1 MTPDTLLASFTE
13 EERVALE
20 AARKAEDND
29 AITALVRAVAARV
42 GADEKVFGALLGKL
56 RVRKTVVQRPIDE
69 LVRGLPYPL
78 GWKLGILLRE
88 ARRFDGG
95 ELSPQLPFDLFALTS
110 ALLRLSSVLLVQ
122 SYVARGGADA
132 EINRQIVETLGQSLV
147 DEKWRDLARFMAKK
161 LASRADATELDKA
174 MNAALAGAPV
184 AKERRA
190 PGVGDKDAKDV
201 DYLIALRN
209 KVAHGERID
218 PAYVRRAVDVV
229 GDVLRRFEALT
240 AYRLVVRTAAAGYA
254 LEGEVPRPIEGLDA
268 SLPLDEPCLLPREGA
283 GTPLSLSPL
292 MRFRAATGEV
302 TLDELFFLNAGTLE
316 RLSYVGFRLPDALDA
331 KSLGSYEAFR
341 EMMKKIPAP
350 ALPENPRLDFTQLA
364 AESTRFFVGREDV
377 LGALAEAVRTRPA
390 HYAVVKALP
399 GMGKTSLLARLYQAH
414 PPAPARAAEG
424 EAPRGDRW
432 CFHFCGNVDG
442 RNSPVVMMR
451 SLMTQAADAVRM
463 PQEERGTYLKST
475 DLKELRDEHFPAL
488 LARVASKLAEGERLV
503 LAIDALDEGFG
514 GEDPIASALPR
525 VLPEN
530 AIAIVS
536 WRVDES
542 GRNARVDD
550 AFQQVAAESRHA
562 IAGADPL
569 RGLTQEN
576 VADFIARVRHA
587 LAAGRADEQPDTL
600 ADANTDGA
608 DTQAAA
614 QAGAAPEELPIE
626 AFAPRPEVLDAVWRA
641 AHTPTGA
648 DPFYLRFLAQGAETG
663 AVDLERA
670 ESVPSSLDDAFEESW
685 LALPTDH
692 DFALHRLLIY
702 LGILREPG
710 TDALLADLL
719 TRERPDAKVSPD
731 DVAALRIAA
740 GKLLVYDRDRYSLFH
755 DRFRRFLVG
764 EQKDPLDVALGQ
776 AAQ

>member
-1 MTPDTLLASFTE
+1 MTPEALWSAFTDA
-13 EERVALE
+13 ERVTISAADDATFEKRVHVAAMRVHADAETVAALL
-20 AARKAEDND
+20 
-29 AITALVRAVAARV
+29 TALREQRLQARRATTDR
-42 GADEKVFGALLGKL
+42 
-56 RVRKTVVQRPIDE
+56 
-69 LVRGLPYPL
+69 LVRELPYPL
-78 GWKLGILLRE
+78 GWKLGVVLRA
-88 ARRFDGG
+88 ARRVDEG
-95 ELSPQLPFDLFALTS
+95 EAAPQLPFDVFALMSVLVRFS
-110 ALLRLSSVLLVQ
+110 ATLLVQ
-122 SYVARGGADA
+122 SYVARGGTNT
-132 EINRQIVETLGQSLV
+132 EINTKITEILSEALV
-147 DEKWRDLARFMAKK
+147 DQKWLELGNYLAKR
-161 LASRADATELDKA
+161 LAARPDATPLERT
-174 MNAALAGAPV
+174 MLAGLTAAKVAPQ
-184 AKERRA
+184 RRA
-190 PGVGDKDAKDV
+190 PGVGDAGAGDLP
-201 DYLIALRN
+201 YLIALRD
-209 KVAHGERID
+209 KILHGERVD
-218 PAYVRRAVDVV
+218 APRVRGAVEVLVDV
-229 GDVLRRFEALT
+229 LARFEALT
-240 AYRLVVRTAAAGYA
+240 AHRLVVRTSTGGFA
-254 LEGEVPRPIEGLDA
+254 LEGEVPRPIEGPDA

-316 RLSYVGFRLPDALDA
+316 RLSYVGFRLPDAVDA

-341 EMMKKIPAP
+341 ELMRKIPAP

-364 AESTRFFVGREDV
+364 EESTRFFVGREDV
-377 LGALAEAVRTRPA
+377 LDAIHEAVRARSAP
-390 HYAVVKALP
+390 YLLVKALP
-399 GMGKTSLLARLYQAH
+399 GMGKTSLLARLYREH
-414 PPAPARAAEG
+414 PPVLPRAAEG

-463 PQEERGTYLKST
+463 PHDERSPYLKST

-488 LARVASKLAEGERLV
+488 LARVAAKLAEGERLV

-525 VLPEN
+525 VLPDDVV
-530 AIAIVS
+530 AVVT
-536 WRVDES
+536 WRVDGS

-600 ADANTDGA
+600 TDADTDGA

-719 TRERPDAKVSPD
+719 TRERPDAKVSAD

-755 DRFRRFLVG
+755 DRFRHFLVG
-764 EQKDPLDVALGQ
+764 EQRDPLDVVVGLA
-776 AAQ
+776 